1 MTDFTMTPYEYQLAE
16 DLNALAAEE
25 AANER
30 EMAELRAAVADAAS
44 AGGGGY
50 EYDTYSTGDDVDVA
64 PAAAMAPSAEE
75 VEEKE

>member
-1 MTDFTMTPYEYQLAE
+1 MTPYEYQLAE

-50 EYDTYSTGDDVDVA
+50 EYDTYSPGDDVDVA
-64 PAAAMAPSAEE
+64 PATAMAPSAEE

>member
-1 MTDFTMTPYEYQLAE
+1 MTPYEYQLAE

-44 AGGGGY
+44 ADAAAAAAGY
-50 EYDTYSTGDDVDVA
+50 EYSEYSPGDDVA
-64 PAAAMAPSAEE
+64 PAAATAPSAEE
-75 VEEKE
+75 EA